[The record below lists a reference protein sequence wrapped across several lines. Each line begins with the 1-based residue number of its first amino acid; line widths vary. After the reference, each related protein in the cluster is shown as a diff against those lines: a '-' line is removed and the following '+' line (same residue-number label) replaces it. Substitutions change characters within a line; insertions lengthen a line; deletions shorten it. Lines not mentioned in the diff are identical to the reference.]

1 MKYESYTA
9 KDWLNVKNHLIEEQ
23 EAVLSEAHA
32 AFEFMQSGY
41 MEYDK
46 YSELREKLYADK
58 DESGELYEACELM
71 VQAKRPNCG
80 PFGQHKPEI
89 TKEQEDLADRAAYW
103 YETGAKS
110 I

>member
-9 KDWLNVKNHLIEEQ
+9 KDWLNVKNHLIEQQ
-23 EAVLSEAHA
+23 EAILSEAHT
-32 AFEFMQSGY
+32 AFEFMQDGY

-46 YSELREKLYADK
+46 YSELREKLYAAK
-58 DESGELYEACELM
+58 DEIGEMYKACELM

-89 TKEQEDLADRAAYW
+89 TSAQEKLANKAAYW

>member
-1 MKYESYTA
+1 MKYDHYTI
-9 KDWLNVKNHLIEEQ
+9 KDWKNVMNHLIDQQ
-23 EAVLSEAHA
+23 EIVLAKARA

-46 YSELREKLYADK
+46 YSELRDKLYADK
-58 DESGELYEACELM
+58 DKIGELYKACELM
-71 VQAKRPNCG
+71 VQAKRPHCG

-89 TKEQEDLADRAAYW
+89 TSTQEELANKAAYW

>member
-9 KDWLNVKNHLIEEQ
+9 KDWLNVKNHLIEQ
-23 EAVLSEAHA
+23 HEAILSEAHA
-32 AFEFMQSGY
+32 AFEFMQDGY

-46 YSELREKLYADK
+46 YSELREKLYSDK
-58 DESGELYEACELM
+58 DEIGEMYKACELM
-71 VQAKRPNCG
+71 VQAKRPPCG

-89 TKEQEDLADRAAYW
+89 TSELEDLADKAAYW
-103 YETGAKS
+103 YETGAET

>member
-9 KDWLNVKNHLIEEQ
+9 KDWLNVKNHLIEQQ
-23 EAVLSEAHA
+23 EAILSEAHA
-32 AFEFMQSGY
+32 AFEFMQDGY

-58 DESGELYEACELM
+58 DEIGEMYKACELM
-71 VQAKRPNCG
+71 VQAKRPNRG

-89 TKEQEDLADRAAYW
+89 TKEQEALADKAAYW
-103 YETGAKS
+103 YETGAET

>member
-9 KDWLNVKNHLIEEQ
+9 KDWLNVKNHLIEQQ
-23 EAVLSEAHA
+23 EAILSEAHA
-32 AFEFMQSGY
+32 AFEFMQDGY

-46 YSELREKLYADK
+46 YSELLEKLYADNGK
-58 DESGELYEACELM
+58 IGEMYKACELM
-71 VQAKRPNCG
+71 AQTKRPPCG

-89 TKEQEDLADRAAYW
+89 TSEQEALADKAAYW
-103 YETGAKS
+103 YETGAKA